1 MSTFRWAFPALVFLA
16 AACTGAND
24 AADESEDSG
33 VVGGTAGGSAGG
45 DPGGGGTGPSGG
57 DAPVAGAPVGGEGP
71 VGGAPVGGA
80 PDGGAPVGG
89 TPVGGAP
96 VGGGEP
102 SDACATACGRIAGCV
117 VEVCP
122 AEAAASAAEVESACL
137 FECGA
142 NPSFPI
148 VVEGIG
154 TCGDLVAYGRQA
166 VGEPLPTICP
176 EGGGPT
182 EHFPV
187 CDVFAERIITC
198 LGEACPATGSATGVL
213 VPAYTRF
220 CDDAA
225 NRGEFDPVQL
235 GQFITPQTPC
245 DFAVIAD
252 IVTSSIEPGGDLA
265 AFCTNGPINAPALC
279 TAACDRIGPCVP
291 PDGDLGFIADPLFC
305 QYICVVSEGI
315 DERVWACGSEL
326 EEGGACEEA
335 VACFQ
340 AAGPAPELTECEVYA
355 ARAIECTIEACA
367 PIENVAQGYGSGIV
381 TYCNETIFENPESQP
396 AFAAVGMD
404 TPCDD
409 PSIGPLV
416 TSLVVDTEENPMDG
430 TLAPFCAEGPLND
443 LETVCAPACEVLVP
457 CLPAEGDGSELRA
470 PGVCVYYCAL
480 SPEQVPDEAWT
491 CIAEAVSCEAA
502 FACVQ

>member
-1 MSTFRWAFPALVFLA
+1 MSTSRWAFPALVFLA

-80 PDGGAPVGG
+80 PVGGA
-89 TPVGGAP
+89 PVGGAP

-176 EGGGPT
+176 EGMGPT

-198 LGEACPATGSATGVL
+198 LGEACPATGSAAGVL

-265 AFCTNGPINAPALC
+265 AFCTNGPINAPELC

-340 AAGPAPELTECEVYA
+340 AAGPAPELPECEVYA
-355 ARAIECTIEACA
+355 ARAIECTI
-367 PIENVAQGYGSGIV
+367 
-381 TYCNETIFENPESQP
+381 
-396 AFAAVGMD
+396 
-404 TPCDD
+404 DD
-409 PSIGPLV
+409 
-416 TSLVVDTEENPMDG
+416 
-430 TLAPFCAEGPLND
+430 
-443 LETVCAPACEVLVP
+443 
-457 CLPAEGDGSELRA
+457 
-470 PGVCVYYCAL
+470 
-480 SPEQVPDEAWT
+480 W
-491 CIAEAVSCEAA
+491 
-502 FACVQ
+502 